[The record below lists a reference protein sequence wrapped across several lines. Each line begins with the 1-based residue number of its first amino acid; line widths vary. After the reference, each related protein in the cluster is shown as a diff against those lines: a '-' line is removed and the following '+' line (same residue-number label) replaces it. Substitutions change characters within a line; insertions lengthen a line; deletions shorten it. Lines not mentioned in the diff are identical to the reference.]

1 VCADGERESARARE
15 RESGLPPDAHG
26 CVVGWERGTCEFCLC
41 DARPRRHEK
50 DDAAVGQGWL
60 GGWGGCWANNASLVA
75 SQTPSRPCAPGH
87 PLNQPPAHT
96 IVLSLCLSL
105 ALSLHVRAL
114 CASQAPFA
122 PPPSGGGGQAS
133 IGARA
138 GRRRPGGGREGGLR
152 GRRPGHRVGQQL
164 TLHGQRLQ
172 GHGHQGGLH
181 LEESGSGRRMGEE
194 KRMCAWESE
203 AGEERARERAA
214 AAARTLSSFPA
225 CVCASPH
232 AHSPCTQPPPTH
244 RHAPV
249 RRRPSGP
256 GGQGG

>member
-1 VCADGERESARARE
+1 MCVRTGRERVRARARE
-15 RESGLPPDAHG
+15 RVAFPQTRTG
-26 CVVGWERGTCEFCLC
+26 VWWERGTCEFCLC

-60 GGWGGCWANNASLVA
+60 GGGGGCWANNASLVA
-75 SQTPSRPCAPGH
+75 SQTPSRPCVPGH

-194 KRMCAWESE
+194 KRVCAWE
-203 AGEERARERAA
+203 GGKRERASA
-214 AAARTLSSFPA
+214 PPPLLALSLPSPRACARPHTRTLL
-225 CVCASPH
+225 
-232 AHSPCTQPPPTH
+232 AHHPPPTH